1 MDFYKDKLK
10 TEFKVGI
17 FTIAGILILIFSY
30 TWLTEIIESN
40 KYTEIQVSFENAGNI
55 EKGSDV
61 TILGVKSGRVGDIR
75 IDKSQVILTL
85 KVLLED
91 SLYEGSEFTINEVDL
106 MGDVQVEIK
115 PGISEVPLDLMQIHP
130 GNIKY
135 GMSTLISE
143 LSGVVLDLKK
153 VLAVIGDEDGI
164 ISDARS
170 IMDTSLEFVTEL
182 RVSYENNS
190 ENFDKLILKSA
201 EVAEQL
207 SVIIDQNDEHI
218 NEGFKSIVQVVEE
231 IKVTLQELDET
242 SKSIRRLSEKVSNE
256 NSTVNRLISED
267 DLYLDLH
274 KTITKMDSLLQDI
287 QDDPKKYFKF
297 SVF

>member
-75 IDKSQVILTL
+75 IDKFQVILTL

>member
-75 IDKSQVILTL
+75 IDKFQVILTL

-287 QDDPKKYFKF
+287 QENPKKYFKF